1 MVHVTRSVTKLLRD
15 LGHNVS
21 NFLTTGNLDNPNDPQ
36 NAASQNPS
44 NSENKQNNSEK
55 TNVSQIPLNSGSQ
68 GQQAF
73 NPTDNLSVESLNFDQ
88 AIAAASSGIVPQSTA
103 SASLLAEMAT
113 SDPAAFPNAANLPQR
128 EFQKHDVEL
137 LAAPP
142 GVVPQF
148 TASATLLA
156 GMGASD
162 PTVFPNVTTIAP
174 VTKNQMAISNSPLL
188 SASTI
193 STIATSGNPNSTF
206 REPVKSRS
214 RSLPQS
220 LDARPCIDYE
230 EASRRYE
237 AALAEIELLS
247 NQYLNVSHLNI
258 SNQLPAS
265 TPSGSS
271 GDTRSNDPDQRRYID
286 WFKNKVSSGL
296 IFNAPKTSDPL
307 NQGAIP
313 KNRQHIHNIQSSQ
326 VPPSTCLISSVPSV
340 TATSSRTMATPL
352 TSVPLYGNNVPP
364 VVPPRVPASI
374 AMTTHLTSAPSYGNN
389 VPPVVSPRVPPNG
402 YVPPVTSVQCSNDVS
417 ASQCLTNPHIPHIHS
432 AQTAYPYIPGCHAPN
447 TPHLYQHASN
457 FPYHFY
463 PPYAGDCNVG
473 CSHIPCS
480 NTNPYRVNP
489 NNHMTH
495 GSMNQHQCV
504 ATNPFVTTAQNHPGS
519 TVHPNLVPPGQF
531 SFNSFPTNN
540 NIPQPISSVSSF
552 QQGNPNQNPTSPI
565 TNVPSPIVTNG
576 TSTPH
581 PGSQNQNPNFESLY
595 LGNNHPSG
603 ANGGSNSSSTNP
615 FSPNYM
621 HQSNTASFGLQLPPI
636 NIEPFDGNIAEYK
649 EFKIK
654 MKSILSMGQ
663 YPDEMKVIFLK
674 AHLTGD
680 PEESVSSILP
690 NEPGAYDNIW
700 EVLDEDYGI
709 RELGF
714 DHHLNLLLS
723 ISSWSPCTSD
733 NDLKNLYR
741 HISSNYA
748 ALKHYGPE
756 AVFQAEAA
764 KIFILP
770 LLSGHAAHKITKLH
784 EDGNNYTI
792 PAILRILK
800 TIISHQKFVDTS
812 KNLKH
817 DSKKTNKMGK
827 KCMFIKSECPEES
840 SQQKNDTCQCLL
852 VNSQSPDKGHMSRH
866 VTFEK
871 SKRRNQS
878 PSPNRS
884 NSRDRVRY
892 VTPSRSPSPIRFCCP
907 FCETNE
913 HEVKSC
919 PLYDNR
925 DSYWKHILRKRWCS
939 NCLEPGHQWRKCFQD
954 QSCHL
959 SCDRIDK
966 HVSVLCDKF
975 YSKSE

>member
-206 REPVKSRS
+206 REPARHRS
-214 RSLPQS
+214 SSLPRSL
-220 LDARPCIDYE
+220 DIRPHIDYD

-237 AALAEIELLS
+237 KALAQIEELEK
-247 NQYLNVSHLNI
+247 QYLNVSH
-258 SNQLPAS
+258 QLPTS
-265 TPSGSS
+265 IPSVSSS
-271 GDTRSNDPDQRRYID
+271 GTRTNDPDQQRYLD
-286 WFKNKVSSGL
+286 WYKNKLASDL
-296 IFNAPKTSDPL
+296 ILNTSKPSEPH

-313 KNRQHIHNIQSSQ
+313 KGHLRACNIPSSHI
-326 VPPSTCLISSVPSV
+326 PLSTYTISSALPV
-340 TATSSRTMATPL
+340 TATS
-352 TSVPLYGNNVPP
+352 
-364 VVPPRVPASI
+364 SI
-374 AMTTHLTSAPSYGNN
+374 AMTTHLTSAPSYGINN
-389 VPPVVSPRVPPNG
+389 VPLILPTQVPNSSHVTPVASIQ
-402 YVPPVTSVQCSNDVS
+402 YSNAVS
-417 ASQCLTNPHIPHIHS
+417 ASQCLTNTQVPQMHS
-432 AQTAYPYIPGCHAPN
+432 AQTAHPYIPGGYAPN
-447 TPHLYQHASN
+447 IPQLYPYGSN
-457 FPYHFY
+457 FPYPFY
-463 PPYAGDCNVG
+463 PPYSGNPYMG
-473 CSHIPCS
+473 YPHIPY
-480 NTNPYRVNP
+480 NANPYMGNP
-489 NNHMTH
+489 INHM
-495 GSMNQHQCV
+495 GYGNMSQHQL
-504 ATNPFVTTAQNHPGS
+504 AQPNPLVTTIQNP
-519 TVHPNLVPPGQF
+519 PNSMVYTNSVPPGQF
-531 SFNSFPTNN
+531 SLNSVPTNM
-540 NIPQPISSVSSF
+540 PHPVSTVTSF
-552 QQGNPNQNPTSPI
+552 QLGNQNQNPTTPTS
-565 TNVPSPIVTNG
+565 NVPPPVSIIG

-581 PGSQNQNPNFESLY
+581 PGNQNQNPNFESLD
-595 LGNNHPSG
+595 LGNTHPSG
-603 ANGGSNSSSTNP
+603 ANGRSNSTSTTP
-615 FSPNYM
+615 FSPN
-621 HQSNTASFGLQLPPI
+621 HINQSNSASFGLQLPPI